1 VIIILLCI
9 EEQMIS
15 RCMESPPV
23 ALHTGNNL
31 SPLWRSSK
39 IKKKASR
46 EKTN

>member
-1 VIIILLCI
+1 
-9 EEQMIS
+9 MIS

-39 IKKKASR
+39 IKKKPA
-46 EKTN
+46 EKKPIDIPSELSITL